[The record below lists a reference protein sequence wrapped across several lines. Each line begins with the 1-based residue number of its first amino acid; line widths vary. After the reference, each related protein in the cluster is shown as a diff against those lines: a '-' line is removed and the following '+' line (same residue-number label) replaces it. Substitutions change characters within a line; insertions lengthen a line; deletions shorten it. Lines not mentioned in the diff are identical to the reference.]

1 MSEGEEADKGAG
13 GVYRRRATTEK
24 QAEIRGAA
32 PVEQGRAK
40 KRGRSERRERKVREG
55 E

>member
-1 MSEGEEADKGAG
+1 M
-13 GVYRRRATTEK
+13 TEK
-24 QAEIRGAA
+24 QAEIRGAAAA

-40 KRGRSERRERKVREG
+40 KRGISERWVRKVREG

>member
-1 MSEGEEADKGAG
+1 M
-13 GVYRRRATTEK
+13 RRRATTEK

-32 PVEQGRAK
+32 AATVEQGRAK